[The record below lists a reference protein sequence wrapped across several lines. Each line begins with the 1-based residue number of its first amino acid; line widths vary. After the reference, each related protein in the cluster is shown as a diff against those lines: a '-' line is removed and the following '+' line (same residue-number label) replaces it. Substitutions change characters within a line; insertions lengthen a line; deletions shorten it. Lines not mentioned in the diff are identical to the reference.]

1 MSSGP
6 SFRLLIRESA
16 RPSPDKTV
24 AGKTTRTW
32 IPLSSSPTPSGSRP
46 ARCPCTLERSREV
59 SEILR
64 CRETGLAD
72 DLHEL
77 ERDRERKENI
87 GMGRILIVDNEAS
100 MRLILA
106 SNLRQDQHELWE
118 ASGVQEAQRA
128 LTANDFDVVVTDQK
142 MPDGDGLAVLASARE
157 VDPTIPVILLT
168 AVATVELAAE
178 STGQGAFDFLTKPF
192 QPELVRATVRRACE
206 RTRLLRENIL
216 LKDAVVRLEG
226 ASEIYGESQAIR
238 DVRDRI
244 ARVAPTNAIV
254 LITGET
260 GTGKELVARAIH
272 RNSPR
277 ASKHFVAV
285 NCAAF
290 TETLL
295 ESELFGHEK
304 GAFTGADRQ
313 RQGLFEAA
321 HEGTLF
327 LDEAG
332 EMSLTV
338 QAKLLRVLTD
348 GELMRLGSTRTH
360 RVDVRVLV
368 ATDRNLEQR
377 VKKGLFRQD
386 LFYRLAAVPIHLPPL
401 RDRIDDIAGL
411 SDIFC
416 HQAATELKMPRRHL
430 SASALEKL
438 RQYRFPGNL
447 RELRNLIDRAYILT
461 SNPEIGADELPLA
474 QKEGASAGGNGA
486 HAKAF
491 AIPVSDF
498 FDLNAFLEGAEKE
511 LIVRTLTS
519 THGAQAEAARRM
531 GLSRSAL
538 AYKLTKYGI
547 RSAE

>member
-1 MSSGP
+1 
-6 SFRLLIRESA
+6 
-16 RPSPDKTV
+16 
-24 AGKTTRTW
+24 
-32 IPLSSSPTPSGSRP
+32 
-46 ARCPCTLERSREV
+46 
-59 SEILR
+59 
-64 CRETGLAD
+64 
-72 DLHEL
+72 
-77 ERDRERKENI
+77 
-87 GMGRILIVDNEAS
+87 MGRILIVDDEAS
-100 MRLILA
+100 MRLILV
-106 SNLRQDQHELWE
+106 SNLRQDHHELWE

-128 LTANDFDVVVTDQK
+128 LAANDFDVVVTDQK
-142 MPDGDGLAVLASARE
+142 MPDGEWLAVLASAHE

-168 AVATVELAAE
+168 AAASIELAAE
-178 STGQGAFDFLTKPF
+178 GMWEGAFDFLTKPC
-192 QPELVRATVRRACE
+192 QPKDVRATVRRACE
-206 RTRLLRENIL
+206 RTRLLRENIM
-216 LKDAVVRLEG
+216 LKDSVVRLEG

-238 DVRDRI
+238 EVRDRI
-244 ARVAPTNAIV
+244 ARVAPTNVIV
-254 LITGET
+254 LVTGET

-277 ASKHFVAV
+277 ASKPFVAV

-313 RQGLFEAA
+313 RQGLFEVA

-327 LDEAG
+327 LNEAG
-332 EMSLTV
+332 EMSLAA
-338 QAKLLRVLTD
+338 QAKLLRLLTD
-348 GELMRLGSTRTH
+348 GQLLRVGCTRAR

-368 ATDRNLEQR
+368 ATHRILEQR
-377 VKKGLFRQD
+377 VKEGLFRQD
-386 LFYRLAAVPIHLPPL
+386 LFYRLAAAPIHLPPL
-401 RDRIDDIAGL
+401 CDRIDDIAGL

-447 RELRNLIDRAYILT
+447 RELRNLIERAYILT

-486 HAKAF
+486 HAKGL
-491 AIPVSDF
+491 AIVVSDS